1 MKLSAATFYALLAG
15 LFAVAIRDVLFG
27 YEENGCSMTYMFEYP
42 EYQRIRLPKRLQRQY
57 PSYGLYLYGE
67 GSYAEENK
75 KLKLTGIP
83 VLFLPGNAGSYKQA
97 RSIGSVALRKA
108 ENIDN
113 RFHLNVFTVD
123 FNEELVALYG
133 GSLQRQTKFVH
144 ECIRAI
150 LKLYK
155 DQTAPPSSVAVVGHS
170 MGGIV
175 ARALFTLPK
184 FNHRLISLIITQA
197 TPHQGPVLPLDSDL
211 LDFYVTVNQRWSE
224 RAQELRNVT
233 VLSVGGGFRD
243 YQVRSGLTALPCPSD
258 DPNKL
263 SLVSTAVPRTWVS
276 TDHLSIVWCKELVLA
291 TVRTFF
297 DLVDPDT
304 KQIAQDP
311 EKRMAV
317 IRHHFVRHPVKIYDD
332 TEDDVITFSVP
343 SEVWTKVLAPTL
355 SYTSPTEPRTKYCIF
370 PLSSHRKSYSH
381 FHCRSSNLEM
391 SSWLFGCTQ
400 SNGLACL
407 QAVDLSWETELL
419 PAFKVLTLKL
429 DDYPSFSH
437 IVVSASNISMN
448 VQFFSVDC
456 EFFNE
461 VSRIV
466 STPVTHVLSFGVT
479 VSEVVLHPT
488 GLIHNIQLQDFH
500 QMHQAFTIRIESR
513 CQTPQE
519 GKHSVYR
526 LRVPWFREDS
536 FTTARYSSGSSVAQI
551 SARLH
556 SPRPDNTSTASLQLH
571 TSPECQ
577 YTVTIRTSV
586 FQVLGQILR
595 FHGSCLPVYIAVC
608 ILLAYEGQLYSLLTT
623 GHTVELGKAL
633 SASAKPYR
641 VVPVINIL
649 LYLLSVGWLQAGWS
663 ALSLP
668 PLDVPP
674 LSEDRGDWSPLVSL
688 LLFMFGSAIAYWGSA
703 LLGLALSLLSVPL
716 SAIHR
721 PSTSPS
727 SSRLGSR
734 GQISLMVF
742 LVVICWTTCGALAM
756 IITYLIYLYKVLR
769 LQMSE
774 RTLKHVL
781 NLFSPQAP
789 TQSPGR
795 AAGPGVCVK
804 EGGGGAV
811 ETPGPQG
818 PPVSCNG
825 SGLVSVSVLEDT
837 REDLY
842 LHLTLLTLL
851 TLPVL
856 LSAPSFIYWTKNLR
870 YSLRLDPDPCWPVGI
885 ILVISA
891 VLLMSSSTASIQRSK
906 LLKASAKLQLPVT
919 IAMVAFALLHLY
931 RVSHFIALTL
941 SLHALSCL
949 I

>member
-15 LFAVAIRDVLFG
+15 LFAIAIRDVLFE

-67 GSYAEENK
+67 GIYAEENK

-83 VLFLPGNAGSYKQA
+83 VLFLPGNAGSYKQV
-97 RSIGSVALRKA
+97 G
-108 ENIDN
+108 
-113 RFHLNVFTVD
+113 
-123 FNEELVALYG
+123 
-133 GSLQRQTKFVH
+133 RQTKFIH

-155 DQTAPPSSVAVVGHS
+155 DQAAPPSSVAVVGHS

-211 LDFYVTVNQRWSE
+211 LDFYTTVNQHWSE

-297 DLVDPDT
+297 DLVDPVT
-304 KQIAQDP
+304 KQITEDP

-332 TEDDVITFSVP
+332 TEGDVITFSVP
-343 SEVWTKVLAPTL
+343 LEVWTKVLDPRL
-355 SYTSPTEPRTKYCIF
+355 SYTSPK
-370 PLSSHRKSYSH
+370 
-381 FHCRSSNLEM
+381 EM

-400 SNGLACL
+400 SNGPACL

-437 IVVSASNISMN
+437 IVVSASNTN
-448 VQFFSVDC
+448 AKQFSIDC

-461 VSRIV
+461 DSRIV

-500 QMHQAFTIRIESR
+500 QCFAFRTVT
-513 CQTPQE
+513 CLFCP
-519 GKHSVYR
+519 V
-526 LRVPWFREDS
+526 
-536 FTTARYSSGSSVAQI
+536 SSGSSVTQI

-571 TSPECQ
+571 TSPGCR
-577 YTVTIRTSV
+577 YTVRVHPLVPKAS
-586 FQVLGQILR
+586 
-595 FHGSCLPVYIAVC
+595 
-608 ILLAYEGQLYSLLTT
+608 YSLQTT
-623 GHTVELGKAL
+623 ASKPQGSVALPGHTVELGKAL

-641 VVPVINIL
+641 VMPVINIL

-674 LSEDRGDWSPLVSL
+674 LSEEGGDWSPLVSL

-703 LLGLALSLLSVPL
+703 LLGLSLSLLSVPL

-727 SSRLGSR
+727 SGRLGSR

-742 LVVICWTTCGALAM
+742 LVVICWTTCGALAL
-756 IITYLIYLYKVLR
+756 IITYLIYLYK
-769 LQMSE
+769 
-774 RTLKHVL
+774 
-781 NLFSPQAP
+781 AP
-789 TQSPGR
+789 RQSLGR

-811 ETPGPQG
+811 EALGPEG
-818 PPVSCNG
+818 SAVSCNG
-825 SGLVSVSVLEDT
+825 SDLVSVSVLEDT
-837 REDLY
+837 SEDLY

-870 YSLRLDPDPCWPVGI
+870 YSLRLDPDPCWPVAI
-885 ILVISA
+885 VLVISA
-891 VLLMSSSTASIQRSK
+891 VLLMSSSTASIRTSK
-906 LLKASAKLQLPVT
+906 LLKASARLQFPVS

-931 RVSHFIALTL
+931 RVAHFIALTL

>member
-15 LFAVAIRDVLFG
+15 LFAIAIRDVLFE

-67 GSYAEENK
+67 GIYAEENK

-83 VLFLPGNAGSYKQA
+83 VLFLPGNAGSYKQGKGCLLKLTGIPVLFLPGNAGSYKQA
-97 RSIGSVALRKA
+97 RSLGSVALRKA
-108 ENIDN
+108 ENMDS
-113 RFHLNVFTVD
+113 RFHLNVFTVN

-133 GSLQRQTKFVH
+133 GSLQRQTKFIH

-155 DQTAPPSSVAVVGHS
+155 DQAAPPSSVAVVGHS

-211 LDFYVTVNQRWSE
+211 LDFYATVNQHWSE

-304 KQIAQDP
+304 KQITEDP

-332 TEDDVITFSVP
+332 TEDNVITFSVP
-343 SEVWTKVLAPTL
+343 LEVWTKVLAPRL
-355 SYTSPTEPRTKYCIF
+355 SYTSP
-370 PLSSHRKSYSH
+370 
-381 FHCRSSNLEM
+381 
-391 SSWLFGCTQ
+391 
-400 SNGLACL
+400 
-407 QAVDLSWETELL
+407 
-419 PAFKVLTLKL
+419 KVLTLKL

-437 IVVSASNISMN
+437 IVVSASNTN
-448 VQFFSVDC
+448 AKQFSIDC

-461 VSRIV
+461 DSRIV

-500 QMHQAFTIRIESR
+500 QCFEFHTV
-513 CQTPQE
+513 T
-519 GKHSVYR
+519 SVFCP
-526 LRVPWFREDS
+526 V
-536 FTTARYSSGSSVAQI
+536 SSGSSVTQI

-556 SPRPDNTSTASLQLH
+556 SRRPDNTSTASLQLH
-571 TSPECQ
+571 TSPGCR
-577 YTVTIRTSV
+577 YT
-586 FQVLGQILR
+586 ILR
-595 FHGSCLPVYIAVC
+595 FHGSCLPVYIAVS
-608 ILLAYEGQLYSLLTT
+608 ILLTYEGQLHSLLTT

-641 VVPVINIL
+641 VMPVINIL

-674 LSEDRGDWSPLVSL
+674 LSEEGGDWSPLVSL

-703 LLGLALSLLSVPL
+703 LLGLSLSLLSIPL

-727 SSRLGSR
+727 SGRLGSR

-742 LVVICWTTCGALAM
+742 LVVICWTTCGALAL

-774 RTLKHVL
+774 RILKHVL
-781 NLFSPQAP
+781 NLAP
-789 TQSPGR
+789 RQSSGR

-811 ETPGPQG
+811 EALGPEG
-818 PPVSCNG
+818 SAVSCNG
-825 SGLVSVSVLEDT
+825 SDLVSVSVLEDT
-837 REDLY
+837 SEDLY

-870 YSLRLDPDPCWPVGI
+870 YSLHLDPDPCWPVAI
-885 ILVISA
+885 VLVISA
-891 VLLMSSSTASIQRSK
+891 VLLMSSSTASIRTSK
-906 LLKASAKLQLPVT
+906 LLKTSARLQFPVS

-931 RVSHFIALTL
+931 RVAHFIALTL

>member
-15 LFAVAIRDVLFG
+15 LFAIAIRDVLFG

-67 GSYAEENK
+67 GIYAEENK

-97 RSIGSVALRKA
+97 RSLGSVALRKA
-108 ENIDN
+108 ENMDS
-113 RFHLNVFTVD
+113 RFHLNVFTVN

-133 GSLQRQTKFVH
+133 GSLQRQTKFIH
-144 ECIRAI
+144 ECITAI

-155 DQTAPPSSVAVVGHS
+155 DQAAPPSSVAVVGHS

-211 LDFYVTVNQRWSE
+211 LDFYATVNQHWSE

-304 KQIAQDP
+304 KQITEDP

-332 TEDDVITFSVP
+332 TEDNVITFSVP
-343 SEVWTKVLAPTL
+343 LEVWTKVLAPRL
-355 SYTSPTEPRTKYCIF
+355 SYTSPKEPRTKYCMF

-381 FHCRSSNLEM
+381 FHCQSSNLEM

-400 SNGLACL
+400 SNGPACL
-407 QAVDLSWETELL
+407 QAVDLSWKTELL

-437 IVVSASNISMN
+437 IVVSASNTN
-448 VQFFSVDC
+448 AKQFSIDC

-461 VSRIV
+461 DSRIV

-500 QMHQAFTIRIESR
+500 QVNINICCMLYMFFLQKESTAFTDSECRGFVRIHSQQQGTAGQILFIAAWAR
-513 CQTPQE
+513 QTP
-519 GKHSVYR
+519 
-526 LRVPWFREDS
+526 PPP
-536 FTTARYSSGSSVAQI
+536 ACN
-551 SARLH
+551 
-556 SPRPDNTSTASLQLH
+556 NTSPGCRYTVSLH
-571 TSPECQ
+571 T
-577 YTVTIRTSV
+577 
-586 FQVLGQILR
+586 LILR
-595 FHGSCLPVYIAVC
+595 FHGSCLPVYIAVS
-608 ILLAYEGQLYSLLTT
+608 ILLTYEGQLHSLLTT

-641 VVPVINIL
+641 VMPVINIL

-674 LSEDRGDWSPLVSL
+674 LSEEGGDWSPLVSL

-703 LLGLALSLLSVPL
+703 LLGLSLSLLSVPL

-727 SSRLGSR
+727 SGRLGSR
-734 GQISLMVF
+734 SQISLMVF
-742 LVVICWTTCGALAM
+742 LVVICWTTCGALAL

-774 RTLKHVL
+774 RILKHVL
-781 NLFSPQAP
+781 NLAP
-789 TQSPGR
+789 RQSSGR

-811 ETPGPQG
+811 EALGPEG
-818 PPVSCNG
+818 SAVSCNG
-825 SGLVSVSVLEDT
+825 SDLVSVSVLEDT
-837 REDLY
+837 SEDLY

-870 YSLRLDPDPCWPVGI
+870 YSLHLDPDPCWPVAI
-885 ILVISA
+885 VLVIST
-891 VLLMSSSTASIQRSK
+891 VLLMSSSTASIRTSK
-906 LLKASAKLQLPVT
+906 LLKTSARLQFPVS

-931 RVSHFIALTL
+931 RVAHFIALTL

>member
-15 LFAVAIRDVLFG
+15 LFAIAIRDVLFG

-67 GSYAEENK
+67 GIYAEENK

-97 RSIGSVALRKA
+97 RSLGSVALRKA
-108 ENIDN
+108 ENMDS

-133 GSLQRQTKFVH
+133 GSLQRQTKFIH

-155 DQTAPPSSVAVVGHS
+155 DQAAPPSSVAVVGHS

-211 LDFYVTVNQRWSE
+211 LEFALALDSDW
-224 RAQELRNVT
+224 AQ
-233 VLSVGGGFRD
+233 VL
-243 YQVRSGLTALPCPSD
+243 
-258 DPNKL
+258 
-263 SLVSTAVPRTWVS
+263 
-276 TDHLSIVWCKELVLA
+276 CKELVLA

-297 DLVDPDT
+297 NLVDPDT
-304 KQIAQDP
+304 KQITEDP

-332 TEDDVITFSVP
+332 TEDDVTTFSVP
-343 SEVWTKVLAPTL
+343 LEVWTKVLAPRL
-355 SYTSPTEPRTKYCIF
+355 SYTSPK
-370 PLSSHRKSYSH
+370 
-381 FHCRSSNLEM
+381 EM

-400 SNGLACL
+400 SNGPAC
-407 QAVDLSWETELL
+407 
-419 PAFKVLTLKL
+419 
-429 DDYPSFSH
+429 
-437 IVVSASNISMN
+437 
-448 VQFFSVDC
+448 
-456 EFFNE
+456 
-461 VSRIV
+461 
-466 STPVTHVLSFGVT
+466 
-479 VSEVVLHPT
+479 
-488 GLIHNIQLQDFH
+488 
-500 QMHQAFTIRIESR
+500 
-513 CQTPQE
+513 
-519 GKHSVYR
+519 
-526 LRVPWFREDS
+526 
-536 FTTARYSSGSSVAQI
+536 GSSVTQI

-556 SPRPDNTSTASLQLH
+556 SCRPDNTSTASLQLH
-571 TSPECQ
+571 TSPGC
-577 YTVTIRTSV
+577 R
-586 FQVLGQILR
+586 
-595 FHGSCLPVYIAVC
+595 
-608 ILLAYEGQLYSLLTT
+608 
-623 GHTVELGKAL
+623 
-633 SASAKPYR
+633 
-641 VVPVINIL
+641 
-649 LYLLSVGWLQAGWS
+649 VGWLQAGWS

-674 LSEDRGDWSPLVSL
+674 LSEEGGDWSPLVSL

-703 LLGLALSLLSVPL
+703 LLGLSLSLLSVPL

-727 SSRLGSR
+727 SGRLGSC

-742 LVVICWTTCGALAM
+742 LVVICWTTCGALAL

-781 NLFSPQAP
+781 NLAP
-789 TQSPGR
+789 RQSSGR

-804 EGGGGAV
+804 EGGGEAV
-811 ETPGPQG
+811 EALGPEG
-818 PPVSCNG
+818 SAVSCNG
-825 SGLVSVSVLEDT
+825 SDLVSVSALEDT
-837 REDLY
+837 SEDLY

-870 YSLRLDPDPCWPVGI
+870 YSLHLDPDPCWPVAI
-885 ILVISA
+885 VLVISA
-891 VLLMSSSTASIQRSK
+891 VLLMSSSTASIRTSK
-906 LLKASAKLQLPVT
+906 LLKASARLQFPVS

-931 RVSHFIALTL
+931 RVAHFIALTL

>member
-15 LFAVAIRDVLFG
+15 LFAIAIRDVLFE

-67 GSYAEENK
+67 GIYAEENK

-97 RSIGSVALRKA
+97 RSLGSVALRKA
-108 ENIDN
+108 ENMDS

-133 GSLQRQTKFVH
+133 GSLQRQTKFIH

-155 DQTAPPSSVAVVGHS
+155 DQAALPSSVAVVGHS

-211 LDFYVTVNQRWSE
+211 LDFYTTVNQHWSE

-243 YQVRSGLTALPCPSD
+243 YQVRSGLTALPCPLD

-304 KQIAQDP
+304 KQNVLLIQIGPRCKELVLATVRTFFDLVDPDTKQITEDP

-332 TEDDVITFSVP
+332 TEGDVITFSVP
-343 SEVWTKVLAPTL
+343 SEVWTRVLAPSL
-355 SYTSPTEPRTKYCIF
+355 SYTSPT
-370 PLSSHRKSYSH
+370 
-381 FHCRSSNLEM
+381 EM

-400 SNGLACL
+400 SNGPACL

-437 IVVSASNISMN
+437 IVVSASNTN
-448 VQFFSVDC
+448 AKQFSIDC

-461 VSRIV
+461 DSRIV

-500 QMHQAFTIRIESR
+500 QCFAFRTVT
-513 CQTPQE
+513 CLFCP
-519 GKHSVYR
+519 V
-526 LRVPWFREDS
+526 
-536 FTTARYSSGSSVAQI
+536 SSGSSVTQI

-571 TSPECQ
+571 TSPSCR
-577 YTVTIRTSV
+577 YTVRVHPLVPKAS
-586 FQVLGQILR
+586 
-595 FHGSCLPVYIAVC
+595 
-608 ILLAYEGQLYSLLTT
+608 YSLQTM
-623 GHTVELGKAL
+623 
-633 SASAKPYR
+633 ASK
-641 VVPVINIL
+641 
-649 LYLLSVGWLQAGWS
+649 
-663 ALSLP
+663 
-668 PLDVPP
+668 
-674 LSEDRGDWSPLVSL
+674 
-688 LLFMFGSAIAYWGSA
+688 
-703 LLGLALSLLSVPL
+703 
-716 SAIHR
+716 
-721 PSTSPS
+721 
-727 SSRLGSR
+727 
-734 GQISLMVF
+734 
-742 LVVICWTTCGALAM
+742 
-756 IITYLIYLYKVLR
+756 
-769 LQMSE
+769 
-774 RTLKHVL
+774 
-781 NLFSPQAP
+781 
-789 TQSPGR
+789 
-795 AAGPGVCVK
+795 
-804 EGGGGAV
+804 
-811 ETPGPQG
+811 PQG
-818 PPVSCNG
+818 
-825 SGLVSVSVLEDT
+825 SVA
-837 REDLY
+837 
-842 LHLTLLTLL
+842 
-851 TLPVL
+851 LP
-856 LSAPSFIYWTKNLR
+856 
-870 YSLRLDPDPCWPVGI
+870 G
-885 ILVISA
+885 
-891 VLLMSSSTASIQRSK
+891 
-906 LLKASAKLQLPVT
+906 
-919 IAMVAFALLHLY
+919 
-931 RVSHFIALTL
+931 
-941 SLHALSCL
+941 
-949 I
+949 

>member
-15 LFAVAIRDVLFG
+15 LFAIAIRDVLFG

-67 GSYAEENK
+67 GIYAEENK

-97 RSIGSVALRKA
+97 RSLGSVALRKA
-108 ENIDN
+108 ENMDS
-113 RFHLNVFTVD
+113 RFHLNVFTVN

-133 GSLQRQTKFVH
+133 GSLQRQTKFIH

-155 DQTAPPSSVAVVGHS
+155 DQAAPPSSVAVVGHS

-211 LDFYVTVNQRWSE
+211 LDFYATVNQHWSE

-304 KQIAQDP
+304 KQITEDP

-332 TEDDVITFSVP
+332 TEDNVITFSVP
-343 SEVWTKVLAPTL
+343 LEVWTKVLAPRL
-355 SYTSPTEPRTKYCIF
+355 SYTSPKEPRTKYCMF

-381 FHCRSSNLEM
+381 FHCQSSNLEM

-400 SNGLACL
+400 SNGPACL
-407 QAVDLSWETELL
+407 QAVDLSWKTELL

-437 IVVSASNISMN
+437 IVVSASNTN
-448 VQFFSVDC
+448 AKQFSIDC

-461 VSRIV
+461 DSRIV

-500 QMHQAFTIRIESR
+500 QIYQAFTVRIESH

-536 FTTARYSSGSSVAQI
+536 FTTARYSSGSSVTQI

-556 SPRPDNTSTASLQLH
+556 SRRPDNTSTASLQLH
-571 TSPECQ
+571 TSPGCR

-595 FHGSCLPVYIAVC
+595 FHGSCLPVYIAVS
-608 ILLAYEGQLYSLLTT
+608 ILLAYEGQLHSLLTT

-641 VVPVINIL
+641 VMPVINIL

-674 LSEDRGDWSPLVSL
+674 LSEEGGDWSPLVSL

-703 LLGLALSLLSVPL
+703 LLGLSLSLLSIPL

-727 SSRLGSR
+727 SGRLGSR

-742 LVVICWTTCGALAM
+742 LVVICWTTCGALAL

-774 RTLKHVL
+774 RILKHVL
-781 NLFSPQAP
+781 NLAP
-789 TQSPGR
+789 RQSSGR

-804 EGGGGAV
+804 EGGGEAV
-811 ETPGPQG
+811 EALGPEG
-818 PPVSCNG
+818 SAVSCNG
-825 SGLVSVSVLEDT
+825 SDLVSVSVLEDT
-837 REDLY
+837 SEDLY

-870 YSLRLDPDPCWPVGI
+870 YSLHLDPDPCWPVAI
-885 ILVISA
+885 VLVISA
-891 VLLMSSSTASIQRSK
+891 VLLMSSSTASIRTSK
-906 LLKASAKLQLPVT
+906 LLKTSARLQFPVS

-931 RVSHFIALTL
+931 RVAHFIALTL

>member
-15 LFAVAIRDVLFG
+15 LFAIAIRDVLFG

-97 RSIGSVALRKA
+97 RSLGSVALRKA

-155 DQTAPPSSVAVVGHS
+155 DQPAPPSSVAVVGHS

-184 FNHRLISLIITQA
+184 FGHRLISLIITQA
-197 TPHQGPVLPLDSDL
+197 TPHQGPVLPLDSNL
-211 LDFYVTVNQRWSE
+211 LDFYAMVNQRWSE
-224 RAQELRNVT
+224 HAQELRNVT

-304 KQIAQDP
+304 KQIAEDP

-343 SEVWTKVLAPTL
+343 SEVWTKVLAPRL
-355 SYTSPTEPRTKYCIF
+355 SYTSPTEPRTKYCMF

-381 FHCRSSNLEM
+381 FHCRSNDLKM

-407 QAVDLSWETELL
+407 QAVDLSWGTELL

-437 IVVSASNISMN
+437 IVVSASNTN
-448 VQFFSVDC
+448 AKQFSVDC

-461 VSRIV
+461 DSRII

-536 FTTARYSSGSSVAQI
+536 FTTASGSSVTQI

-556 SPRPDNTSTASLQLH
+556 SPRPDNTSTTSLQLH
-571 TSPECQ
+571 TCPGCR

-595 FHGSCLPVYIAVC
+595 FHCSCLPVYIAVS
-608 ILLAYEGQLYSLLTT
+608 ILLAYEGQLYSLLIT

-674 LSEDRGDWSPLVSL
+674 LSEEGGDWSPLVSL

-727 SSRLGSR
+727 SGKLGSR

-742 LVVICWTTCGALAM
+742 LVVICRTTCGALAL

-781 NLFSPQAP
+781 NLGPR
-789 TQSPGR
+789 QSPSR

-811 ETPGPQG
+811 EAPGPQE
-818 PPVSCNG
+818 PAVSCNS
-825 SGLVSVSVLEDT
+825 SGLVSVSMLEDT
-837 REDLY
+837 SEDLY

-870 YSLRLDPDPCWPVGI
+870 TFVHLFVVMAPV
-885 ILVISA
+885 L
-891 VLLMSSSTASIQRSK
+891 
-906 LLKASAKLQLPVT
+906 
-919 IAMVAFALLHLY
+919 ALL
-931 RVSHFIALTL
+931 
-941 SLHALSCL
+941 
-949 I
+949 